1 MDILAERI
9 SWAIDRIKNDRN
21 IGRGISN
28 EELAKVLGTNVKT
41 LAVYKEGRG
50 LIKSSVLEGLVS
62 KFNFNSAWLIEG
74 TGEPF
79 PGARA
84 KYPEVC
90 GPEEPVRAASG
101 AVEISISEAIANIAP
116 LIRHL
121 EQAVRNMEKEAAES
135 LTIKE
140 ILNILGRHIDVEGLL
155 DVFLEKA
162 MRATKAKIGSIF
174 IKDPTTGQFRIAVA
188 KGLEGPEKDTYIDIQ
203 NSLVRS
209 VVAEK
214 KTLLVQN
221 IETDPR
227 TRKKNEQKYG
237 PPSFLSVPLLTDDE
251 VSGTLNL
258 AGKEAGRLFDRQDE
272 EIINR
277 IIPGISAAL
286 AKSRQPGND
295 LK

>member
-1 MDILAERI
+1 MDLSSRLKYLRKHKELTKAEAA
-9 SWAIDRIKNDRN
+9 SAIGIKYGTYQRYEYGGNPSKRN
-21 IGRGISN
+21 IDKIVNYFGC
-28 EELAKVLGTNVKT
+28 
-41 LAVYKEGRG
+41 
-50 LIKSSVLEGLVS
+50 S
-62 KFNFNSAWLIEG
+62 KAWLLTGE
-74 TGEPF
+74 GEPF

-84 KYPEVC
+84 KYPEAC

-140 ILNILGRHIDVEGLL
+140 ILNILGRHVDVEGLL

-162 MRATKAKIGSIF
+162 MRATRAKIGSIF
-174 IKDPTTGQFRIAVA
+174 IKDPKTGQFRIAVA
-188 KGLEGPEKDTYIDIQ
+188 KGLEEGPEKDTYIDIQ
-203 NSLVRS
+203 SSLVRS

-258 AGKEAGRLFDRQDE
+258 AGKEAGRLFDREDE
-272 EIINR
+272 EILNR

-286 AKSRQPGND
+286 AKSRQPDND

>member
-1 MDILAERI
+1 MENLE
-9 SWAIDRIKNDRN
+9 DRVAWSLDVIKTEKALEK
-21 IGRGISN
+21 GITDA
-28 EELAKVLGTNVKT
+28 ELAKKLGVNEKT
-41 LAVYKEGRG
+41 LATYKKGRG
-50 LIKSSVLEGLVS
+50 SLKGVVVKNLVS
-62 KFNFNSAWLIEG
+62 IYKFNPVWLYEG
-74 TGEPF
+74 NGEPF

-116 LIRHL
+116 LIKHL

-214 KTLLVQN
+214 KTLLVQD
-221 IETDPR
+221 IEMDPR
-227 TRKKNEQKYG
+227 TRKKNEPKYG

-258 AGKEAGRLFDRQDE
+258 AGKEAGRLFDREDE
-272 EIINR
+272 EILSR

-286 AKSRQPGND
+286 AKSRQPDND